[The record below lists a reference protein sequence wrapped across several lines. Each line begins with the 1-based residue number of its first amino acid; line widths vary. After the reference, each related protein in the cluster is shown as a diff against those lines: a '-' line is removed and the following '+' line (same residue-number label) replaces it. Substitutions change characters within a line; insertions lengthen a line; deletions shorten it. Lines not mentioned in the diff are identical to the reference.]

1 MPLSAIRLT
10 TGMPR
15 PWLLLGLA
23 ALAAGPLASQPI
35 AEERSTVSGT
45 VVDERGS
52 PTAGVEV
59 VLRPYPSE
67 YQVDLFSL
75 GQADALPVASDRG
88 RSGPDGSYSLSAP
101 RPGPYLL
108 EFRPPATGAEPRLA
122 SPLVYGSLVPLKGSQ
137 IAETVELPN
146 LHPVAVRVLD
156 TAGQPVEGAQVVA
169 DPTVWVSPTYLGRLT
184 RQFRD
189 LQAGTYSPPREQQI
203 LPAFYGS
210 VSQTDAEG
218 IARFRLPTEDAYLVV
233 SAPGFVRGE
242 DKSESGRAVFRL
254 QPAPGVRLRVRAPD
268 GAPAAGVL
276 VRTPDATDSNRNLNQ
291 SNLLQALGTP
301 GALGAP
307 GAPVAITDASGEA
320 VVARSAA
327 PRTTWELEGPGHS
340 FARVSVNEPATEAD
354 QEQVVDIQLESP
366 RRVPGRVVDTVSGL
380 PIDGAA
386 IWEQTSPGRNTYSG
400 PTGAFDLNTLPER
413 SATRLQV
420 AAGGY
425 LSGQTDIAASEDPNP
440 AETQI
445 GLTPESPIRGV
456 VTDAFGAAVEG
467 ATIRARPRNARASFA
482 SPFGSRPATSAA
494 DGSFR
499 VEEVAYGHAY
509 RLIAQ
514 ATGYANTVFDLPP
527 LEPGVASE
535 PVHLVLTAG
544 RRVVGAVVDT
554 DGNPVA
560 QTDVAL
566 LWPLDQSD
574 FRSPF
579 DVPAAAVATGEEGR
593 FAFPA
598 VAAGGYELRLRHS
611 EYADRPPAKIDVPD
625 GESDLDLGDLA
636 LVSGGTIHGIVT
648 SADSEPVAGAS
659 IQARGRHQ
667 VGGIARTA
675 TTDGDGRFRLDGL
688 STDLVDLGVR
698 GAGHPLLVRTAV
710 RVNSESPVL
719 IELLNGGVVTG
730 RVVDAGGNGA
740 AGVPVGLRIELDY
753 RSGGSPLLWGAQEM
767 FPRGVTDSEGR
778 FRFDELAPGAWSAEA
793 RKGTEAAK
801 VEAFELA
808 AGAEREI
815 ELVLGTPDRL
825 TVIVT
830 THLGEPVAGAT
841 VLVRSEGET
850 RLGGY
855 GRTGSNGEAQIDIS
869 PGRATVKVEHE
880 RLGDESRQVDLSMG
894 VNELRIELHPT
905 AEITGTVRS
914 HDGAP
919 LALAIIEAVTEHSFN
934 TEFRQTNTVSDQDG
948 VFRLTGVESGSYIIT
963 ARSPGHADGGPEAPI
978 RVSRESIE
986 GIEIVLQPEARIVG
1000 VVAGLVP
1007 SDLARVEIRAWKD
1020 SRSREATPDIEGNF
1034 SLEGLSPGTWRV
1046 TATRGV
1052 PGSERRITESV
1063 TVERG
1068 AAETFVE
1075 LRFERGLRLSGQVLE
1090 GGEPLAGAR
1099 LGIAGQSI
1107 RTDREGRFA
1116 LEGLEPGRIRIL
1128 ISRPDFGGSQYQ
1140 AIDLQTDL
1148 EGVRIELAPAAAT
1161 VAGTVVDAATGR
1173 PLDLVNLMAADAA
1186 TVNTLATGRGTHTSL
1201 VGASSSL
1208 TQPGGRFKLELGP
1221 NADHLWVTLD
1231 GYEGT
1236 QIPLNIAPGEHAEGL
1251 VIRLQPAHPDAL
1263 DQ

>member
-1 MPLSAIRLT
+1 MPLPAIRLT

-23 ALAAGPLASQPI
+23 ALAAGPLASQPV
-35 AEERSTVSGT
+35 AEERDTVSGT

-52 PTAGVEV
+52 PVAGVEV

-67 YQVDLFSL
+67 YQVDLFLL
-75 GQADALPVASDRG
+75 GQADALPEASDHS

-108 EFRPPATGAEPRLA
+108 EFRPPAAGAEPRLA

-156 TAGQPVEGAQVVA
+156 PAGQPVEGAQVVA
-169 DPTVWVSPTYLGRLT
+169 DPTVWVSPSYLGRLT

-189 LQAGTYSPPREQQI
+189 LQAGTYSPPQEQQI
-203 LPAFYGS
+203 LPAFYRS

-218 IARFRLPTEDAYLVV
+218 IARFRLPTEDAVLVV

-242 DKSESGRAVFRL
+242 GKSASGRSSFRL
-254 QPAPGVRLRVRAPD
+254 ERDPGVRLRVRAPN
-268 GAPAAGVL
+268 GTPAPGVL
-276 VRTPDATDSNRNLNQ
+276 VRTPDTSDAYRNLGG
-291 SNLLQALGTP
+291 SDLLQALGTP

-327 PRTTWELEGPGHS
+327 HRTTWELEGPGHAL
-340 FARVSVNEPATEAD
+340 ARVSVAAPATEEAAV
-354 QEQVVDIQLESP
+354 QEQVVDVRLESP
-366 RRVPGRVVDTVSGL
+366 RRIPGRVVDTVSGL
-380 PIDGAA
+380 PIHGAA
-386 IWEQTSPGRNTYSG
+386 IWEQTSPGRHAYSG
-400 PTGAFDLNTLPER
+400 PTGAFDLNTPPER

-425 LSGQTDIAASEDPNP
+425 LTGQTDIAASEDPNP

-456 VTDAFGAAVEG
+456 VTDASGAAIEG
-467 ATIRARPRNARASFA
+467 ATIRARPRDARASLD

-499 VEEVAYGHAY
+499 VEEVVYGHAY
-509 RLIAQ
+509 RLIGQ
-514 ATGYANTVFDLPP
+514 ASGYANTVFDLPP

-544 RRVVGAVVDT
+544 RRVLGTVVNTEGDAVAGA
-554 DGNPVA
+554 
-560 QTDVAL
+560 DVAL

-579 DVPAAAVATGEEGR
+579 DVPAAAVTTSEEGM

-598 VAAGGYELRLRHS
+598 VAAGGYELRLRHP

-625 GESDLDLGDLA
+625 GASDLDLGDLTV
-636 LVSGGTIHGIVT
+636 VSGGTIHGIV
-648 SADSEPVAGAS
+648 ADADGEPVAGAS
-659 IQARGRHQ
+659 IQARGRRQ
-667 VGGIARTA
+667 VGGITRTA

-698 GAGHPLLVRTAV
+698 GAGYPLLVRTGV
-710 RVNSESPVL
+710 RVNSESPVR

-740 AGVPVGLRIELDY
+740 ASVPVRLRIERDY
-753 RSGGSPLLWGAQEM
+753 RSGGSPLLWGPQDM
-767 FPRGVTDSEGR
+767 FPRRVTDSEGR

-801 VEAFELA
+801 VEAFELG

-830 THLGEPVAGAT
+830 TPLGEPVAGAQIR
-841 VLVRSEGET
+841 LESPGE
-850 RLGGY
+850 RLPSGY
-855 GRTGSNGEAQIDIS
+855 GRTDVSGRSVVDIT
-869 PGRATVKVEHE
+869 PGPAIVKVSHDEL
-880 RLGDESRQVDLSMG
+880 RDESRQLQLEPGNNEVHFRLRLGVELS
-894 VNELRIELHPT
+894 
-905 AEITGTVRS
+905 GTVRS
-914 HDGAP
+914 YQGTP
-919 LALAIIEAVTEHSFN
+919 LALATVEAETEYSFN
-934 TEFRQTNTVSDQDG
+934 AESHRTNTVSDQNG
-948 VFRLTGVESGSYIIT
+948 TFRITGLEPRRYILT
-963 ARSPGHADGGPEAPI
+963 ARSTGYADGGPDEA
-978 RVSRESIE
+978 IE
-986 GIEIVLQPEARIVG
+986 IGDSAVDGIEIVLEPEASIVG
-1000 VVAGLVP
+1000 AV
-1007 SDLARVEIRAWKD
+1007 
-1020 SRSREATPDIEGNF
+1020 T
-1034 SLEGLSPGTWRV
+1034 GLSPADLSQVQVYARKGPRSRDATRDTDGSFSVRGIGPGTWQVRAV
-1046 TATRGV
+1046 KGDW
-1052 PGSERRITESV
+1052 ER
-1063 TVERG
+1063 TVEQTVTIEPG
-1068 AAETFVE
+1068 MTEVFVE
-1075 LRFERGLRLSGQVLE
+1075 LPFERGLRLSGQVFEE
-1090 GGEPLAGAR
+1090 GAPLGGTR
-1099 LGIAGQSI
+1099 LSVGGVSV
-1107 RTDREGRFA
+1107 RTDREGRFT
-1116 LEGLEPGRIRIL
+1116 LEGLEPGPNQVVIR
-1128 ISRPDFGGSQYQ
+1128 RPDFSGSQYQ
-1140 AIDLQTDL
+1140 SIDLQTDL
-1148 EGVRIELAPAAAT
+1148 EGVRIELEPAAAT
-1161 VAGTVVDAATGR
+1161 VAGVVVDAETSQ
-1173 PLDLVNLMAADAA
+1173 PLDYASLMAADAA
-1186 TVNTLATGRGTHTSL
+1186 TIGAIAGGGDTGRPL
-1201 VGASSSL
+1201 VGVSSVL
-1208 TQPGGRFKLELGP
+1208 TQAGRFKLDLRA
-1221 NADHLWVTLD
+1221 NADYLWVTLD
-1231 GYEGT
+1231 GYESA
-1236 QIPLNIAPGEHAEGL
+1236 QVPLNIAPGEHREGL
-1251 VIRLQPAHPDAL
+1251 VIRLQPAHPDAQ